1 MAMVYMYTV
10 YSDLLTN
17 ITEAT
22 LKLQRSRD
30 IIVRNAM
37 IQEDLP
43 EFPMDEN
50 NVGNLFSFFKE
61 MTRKNPFL
69 NIFLLYMLNGKD
81 SSAIIIR
88 NNKVE
93 MYANK
98 QLAIDS
104 ITKTPGGKY
113 QFVTCPVIR

>member
-1 MAMVYMYTV
+1 MVYMYTV

-17 ITEAT
+17 ITEET

-30 IIVRNAM
+30 IMIRNAM
-37 IQEDLP
+37 IQEDFP
-43 EFPMDEN
+43 EFPMDEGD
-50 NVGNLFSFFKE
+50 VGNLFSFFKE
-61 MTRKNPFL
+61 MTHKNSFL

-93 MYANK
+93 MYRNK
-98 QLAIDS
+98 QEAIDS
-104 ITKTPGGKY
+104 ITKTPGGNY
-113 QFVTCPVIR
+113 QFVRSPVIR